1 MSVKKEK
8 LIKITKD
15 DNDSEVRV
23 YREYDEENPYFS
35 EELRFVNK
43 ENENADEVEMQPFEI
58 NIDELKE
65 KQDMWL
71 LYPDGALENK
81 MDLKI
86 SIQSDYA
93 FIPKEWLNENNWA
106 LYVQQ
111 LVEKMEHWK
120 KNNEPFV
127 TETART
133 LQLLKKELKKSKVQ
147 SIRTV
152 ESKSRTPHGK
162 YAAHSKASGIKRSES
177 WHKFKQLAIECTR
190 TNEPVDLP
198 GFGKIFLK
206 LDYKN
211 PGSSIRYKL
220 TAFKDKDDLGNE
232 TTQKAFEDAWQ
243 KN

>member
-1 MSVKKEK
+1 MRKVVSVKKEK

-15 DNDSEVRV
+15 EDGSIVRV
-23 YREYDEENPYFS
+23 YMERDQENPYLTG
-35 EELRFVNK
+35 EPRFVHK
-43 ENENADEVEMQPFEI
+43 ENDNTEEFEMQPFEI
-58 NIDELKE
+58 SIDELKE

-133 LQLLKKELKKSKVQ
+133 LQLLKKELKNAGVQ
-147 SIRTV
+147 
-152 ESKSRTPHGK
+152 
-162 YAAHSKASGIKRSES
+162 
-177 WHKFKQLAIECTR
+177 
-190 TNEPVDLP
+190 D
-198 GFGKIFLK
+198 
-206 LDYKN
+206 
-211 PGSSIRYKL
+211 
-220 TAFKDKDDLGNE
+220 
-232 TTQKAFEDAWQ
+232 
-243 KN
+243 

>member
-15 DNDSEVRV
+15 ENDSEVRV

-35 EELRFVNK
+35 EELRFVHK
-43 ENENADEVEMQPFEI
+43 ENDNADEVEMQPFEI

-120 KNNEPFV
+120 KIMS
-127 TETART
+127 RL
-133 LQLLKKELKKSKVQ
+133 LQ
-147 SIRTV
+147 
-152 ESKSRTPHGK
+152 
-162 YAAHSKASGIKRSES
+162 
-177 WHKFKQLAIECTR
+177 KQREHF
-190 TNEPVDLP
+190 N
-198 GFGKIFLK
+198 
-206 LDYKN
+206 Y
-211 PGSSIRYKL
+211 
-220 TAFKDKDDLGNE
+220 
-232 TTQKAFEDAWQ
+232 
-243 KN
+243 